1 MLRVDDKTTTLRL
14 PKKAIEFYFGTVLK
28 DRSLTKEGQKGL
40 QDKYRLGP
48 EDSRRMQPPELD
60 DTKLAGLAQK
70 EHRDFVGS
78 RLLTAHQR

>member
-1 MLRVDDKTTTLRL
+1 MCGNGRMNVN
-14 PKKAIEFYFGTVLK
+14 
-28 DRSLTKEGQKGL
+28 S
-40 QDKYRLGP
+40 
-48 EDSRRMQPPELD
+48 MQPPELD